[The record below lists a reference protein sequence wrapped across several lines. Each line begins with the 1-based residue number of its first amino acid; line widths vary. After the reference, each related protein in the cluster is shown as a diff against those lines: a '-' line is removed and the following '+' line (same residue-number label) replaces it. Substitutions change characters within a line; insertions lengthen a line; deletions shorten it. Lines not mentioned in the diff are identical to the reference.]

1 METNKKFYVI
11 CEKNTASITLDGIV
25 KIATEPARTNSSN
38 EICTDGWCGT
48 TNDVSV
54 IAFGQHDSQEEAQ
67 AFIDQYFN
75 GDLRYTDWDEN
86 DDDIVVV
93 YKLGKYEPMGK
104 EATGNFIYDSLV
116 ESVTSDTND
125 YELNDMVN
133 EWEREARRNLGTLT
147 GAYDLAVEYRDGLLS
162 E

>member
-1 METNKKFYVI
+1 MKTNKKFYVI
-11 CEKNTASITLDGIV
+11 CEKNVASITLEGIV
-25 KIATEPARTNSSN
+25 KITTEPARTNMGG
-38 EICTDGWCGT
+38 EILMDGWCGT
-48 TNDVSV
+48 TDDVSV
-54 IAFGQHDSQEEAQ
+54 IAYGEYDSQAEAQ

-86 DDDIVVV
+86 DGDIVVM
-93 YKLGKYEPMGK
+93 YKLGKYEPMDR

-116 ESVTSDTND
+116 ESVTADTND

-133 EWEREARRNLGTLT
+133 EWEREARRNLETLT
-147 GAYDLAVEYRDGLLS
+147 GAYDLAVEYRDGLLN